1 MAVEVN
7 HDPPKTLLSLDKNGV
22 VVVME
27 INQLKPVE
35 VVRWEGG
42 HWIHPDYL
50 KYLDDHF
57 GDNES
62 ISLSEW
68 NELKRYFNIQT
79 VSLWLSASVSE
90 DDFEE
95 IMEMEKVDLSKW
107 DPIAPDGF
115 FLIDIGYTE
124 EDAQAIFARPI
135 RETEIA

>member
-1 MAVEVN
+1 MN
-7 HDPPKTLLSLDKNGV
+7 HDPPKTLLNFNGV

-35 VVRWEGG
+35 VVRDEYGS
-42 HWIHPDYL
+42 WIHPEYR

-57 GDNES
+57 GDKES

-68 NELKRYFNIQT
+68 HELKRYFNIQT

-95 IMEMEKVDLSKW
+95 IMEMENADLTDWK
-107 DPIAPDGF
+107 PIAPNGF
-115 FLIDIGYTE
+115 FLMDIHFTE
-124 EDAQAIFARPI
+124 DDAIAVFARPI
-135 RETEIA
+135 REIEVA